1 MNRIFGIMKQPPLPD
16 NLISGMTVS
25 ILLCR
30 KNGNMP
36 TNNIKRRG
44 QNPAVITGETVTFMN
59 KWKSD
64 FASDVLAAQQ
74 QIVDHVA
81 HTHKL
86 VSVDEARGLERMAL
100 MNACLN
106 NARCYSLILAFAN
119 THLEAILHTNTQNMI
134 SELMG
139 CIDLQFD
146 QPKLPEIIK
155 QALIKL
161 ADQLLANEN

>member
-1 MNRIFGIMKQPPLPD
+1 MTTNHKQQR
-16 NLISGMTVS
+16 N
-25 ILLCR
+25 
-30 KNGNMP
+30 KA
-36 TNNIKRRG
+36 
-44 QNPAVITGETVTFMN
+44 AVITSETVSFMN
-59 KWKSD
+59 RWKHD
-64 FASDVLAAQQ
+64 FANDALAAQQ
-74 QIVDHVA
+74 QIVDHIA

-106 NARCYSLILAFAN
+106 NARCYSQILAFAN
-119 THLEAILHTNTQNMI
+119 THLEAILHTSTGNLI

-146 QPKLPEIIK
+146 QPRLPLIVK

-161 ADQLLANEN
+161 ADQLLAEEA